1 MSACRVTLTPEDRGQ
16 GVSRV
21 QVRIEL
27 DGFGQ
32 KAGHTV
38 MKAQLR
44 TVGVPGAEPAWLAS
58 RSAMA
63 RSLAKSPRRAGIL
76 LQERVVDHR
85 ENCFLIHIF
94 SFLFFVTP

>member
-44 TVGVPGAEPAWLAS
+44 TVGVPGAEPEDVPVEAVFVNDEL
-58 RSAMA
+58 MA
-63 RSLAKSPRRAGIL
+63 KVIGEAFAFY
-76 LQERVVDHR
+76 DR
-85 ENCFLIHIF
+85 ELE
-94 SFLFFVTP
+94 L